1 MMFVLDFFR
10 EGGEFMYVILVISVI
25 AMATVI
31 ERGYMILFRFNI
43 NGAAFMAQVQKLVM
57 ANNID
62 RAIKLCNAESNSA
75 LTRVLKAGLTRAN
88 RSALEIQNAVDEATL
103 ETIPMLQKRTPYLA
117 MWANVATL
125 TGLLGTI
132 SGLVIAF
139 KAVATAAP
147 EEKQQMLAQ
156 GISVAMYTTAFGL
169 VVAIPVMIAHSV
181 ISNRT
186 VQLIDEIDQY
196 SVKLI
201 NLLTARQRG
210 TFKEEG
216 GEGCARAVF
225 WEHFREPLCAPQ
237 VS

>member
-1 MMFVLDFFR
+1 MSSMYHFVTDFFR
-10 EGGEFMYVILVISVI
+10 EGGEFMYLILVISVI

-31 ERGYMILFRFNI
+31 ERGYMILFRYNI
-43 NGAAFMAQVQKLVM
+43 NGAAFMAQIQKLVM

-103 ETIPMLQKRTPYLA
+103 ETIPQLQKRTPYLS

-169 VVAIPVMIAHSV
+169 VVAIPTMICHS
-181 ISNRT
+181 IIANRT
-186 VQLIDEIDQY
+186 VKLIDEIDQY

-201 NLLTARQRG
+201 NLLSARQRG
-210 TFKEEG
+210 SLKEG
-216 GEGCARAVF
+216 GEG
-225 WEHFREPLCAPQ
+225 
-237 VS
+237 